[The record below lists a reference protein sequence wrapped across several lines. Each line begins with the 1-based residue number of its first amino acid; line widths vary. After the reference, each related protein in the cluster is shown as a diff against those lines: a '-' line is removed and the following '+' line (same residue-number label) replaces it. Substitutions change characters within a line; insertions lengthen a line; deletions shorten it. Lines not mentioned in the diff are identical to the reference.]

1 METNPK
7 HEERRLQT
15 IQTLIARCLLRCC
28 CACIERARDK
38 TRTRHGRRNTITT
51 RAQSQEPRVKDEFRE
66 CAACK
71 PKGCCEIDRDVL
83 EVEHAKRGY
92 ERGTERQGRVKGQK
106 RKEDERLREIWCL
119 LWLCFVRGEHIVLA
133 IRTVCDEEVRQEL
146 GRELEALYVEQVEFF
161 CKNRTSIKGTKK

>member
-7 HEERRLQT
+7 HEERGLQT

-38 TRTRHGRRNTITT
+38 TRTRHGRRKTITT

-83 EVEHAKRGY
+83 EVEHAMQ
-92 ERGTERQGRVKGQK
+92 ERVRTGDGKGRVALRDRRGK
-106 RKEDERLREIWCL
+106 RMRD
-119 LWLCFVRGEHIVLA
+119 
-133 IRTVCDEEVRQEL
+133 
-146 GRELEALYVEQVEFF
+146 
-161 CKNRTSIKGTKK
+161 